1 MTYISPLRR
10 FPLRPLSA
18 LIAVALFC
26 VLPAV
31 LAAQA
36 ADPAPFPLP
45 GGVHPSLAGGRAAL
59 LAAPGGFLTV
69 GSGNCRFPTLKA
81 ALDASTGGV
90 VRICLMDAV
99 HRESGIVIRGSVEI
113 YGFGASGTVLEAAAH
128 PEEAGDRVLK
138 VEEGASLYLSGLTVR
153 GGRPSD
159 RLRNGGGIAN
169 YGRLVIEDCA
179 VIENQSSA
187 GAGIWTAGPLE
198 IRRSVIAAKSTVIRP
213 AADASAAVGCQ
224 GSGAGLKVDKPG
236 RAILEDCLIAGND
249 SRKGGGGLHVACETE
264 VRLLRCTLYG
274 NSARTRGGG
283 IDLSGGTLFLD
294 RCTLAGNVSAGKGF
308 ALYNRGRLY
317 LSGCL
322 LAGGPGAA
330 YYEAVNSGGEFGTGK
345 LETNEGTFC
354 QSGNIPGAASGDPGP
369 LVLADNGGPLWS
381 VLPEPGSPA
390 RDFGAVS
397 AR

>member
-1 MTYISPLRR
+1 MTEPSSLRR
-10 FPLRPLSA
+10 FPRRPRAA
-18 LIAVALFC
+18 LVAATLFC

-36 ADPAPFPLP
+36 SDPVPFPLP

-59 LAAPGGFLTV
+59 LAAPGAFLTV

-81 ALDASTGGV
+81 ALDASVGGV
-90 VRICLMDAV
+90 VRICIMDAV
-99 HRESGIVIRGSVEI
+99 HRESGIVIRGRVEI
-113 YGFGASGTVLEAAAH
+113 FGFGASETVLEAAAH
-128 PEEAGDRVLK
+128 PEEAGDRVIR
-138 VEEGASLYLSGLTVR
+138 VEAGASLYLSGLTVR

-169 YGRLVIEDCA
+169 YGLLVVEDCA
-179 VIENQSSA
+179 VIDNQSSA

-198 IRRSVIAAKSTVIRP
+198 IRRSVIASNRTVLRP
-213 AADASAAVGCQ
+213 AADASAGVGCQ
-224 GSGAGLKVDKPG
+224 GSGAGIKVDKPG
-236 RAILEDCLIAGND
+236 RAVLEDCLIAGND

-283 IDLSGGTLFLD
+283 IDLSGGTLVLD
-294 RCTLAGNVSAGKGF
+294 SCTLAGNVSAGKGF
-308 ALYNRGRLY
+308 ALYNRGRLH

-322 LAGGPGAA
+322 LAGAPGAA
-330 YYEAVNSGGEFGTGK
+330 YYGAVNSGGEFGTGK
-345 LETNEGTFC
+345 LETNAGNFC
-354 QSGNIPGAASGDPGP
+354 QSGNLPGAASGNPGP

-381 VLPEPGSPA
+381 ILPDPGSPA
-390 RDFGAVS
+390 RGFGAVS
-397 AR
+397 TR